1 MLFVFFFF
9 RFSCSKTMDVSV
21 VSFRLPGHGDTALSN
36 MNFLRTQQHFCDV
49 TIVAG
54 GRRMFRGH
62 KVVLAAC
69 SAFLRDQFILNPS
82 SELQVR
88 GFSCIRITV
97 TATSEANQLTFCL
110 Y

>member
-1 MLFVFFFF
+1 MEV
-9 RFSCSKTMDVSV
+9 DVV
-21 VSFRLPGHGDTALSN
+21 CFRLPGHGDTALSN

-62 KVVLAAC
+62 KVVLASC
-69 SAFLRDQFILNPS
+69 SAFLRDQFLLNPS

-88 GFSCIRITV
+88 GFSCHQNGCV
-97 TATSEANQLTFCL
+97 TATSEANNLTFCVVSGCDL
-110 Y
+110 LK